1 MREDTHE
8 CRATH
13 LRRLSRVPLRPH
25 LREPVW
31 IHSRGRAFESDRPNT
46 RSKQPHPVRL
56 VREAHEHTDTPH
68 SAGRCGPPHPLPTS
82 APLLGANP
90 TAPNHGG
97 PHPPHGSASTCRTDR
112 LMPEIGRSNPRRTTR
127 AVSLGETLA
136 PQPHARALPPPHVHD
151 QFGDDR
157 LWAVGAKRR
166 GACVHDPRRR
176 PAAPNPDR
184 WGEGRATSDAPPPGL
199 EGRCCKGA
207 GPLSGVL
214 PQCPP
219 HSQQPPKTPVE
230 GCRLGAGRGCLD
242 PA

>member
-1 MREDTHE
+1 MRLTN
-8 CRATH
+8 TQT
-13 LRRLSRVPLRPH
+13 PH
-25 LREPVW
+25 TAPVGADHR
-31 IHSRGRAFESDRPNT
+31 ILFPPAPRY
-46 RSKQPHPVRL
+46 L
-56 VREAHEHTDTPH
+56 VRTL
-68 SAGRCGPPHPLPTS
+68 PPRTTAAPTRPM
-82 APLLGANP
+82 ALRLR
-90 TAPNHGG
+90 
-97 PHPPHGSASTCRTDR
+97 RTDR